1 MTLHTTFS
9 FSSQRLP
16 FSERCLVFPRQAQN
30 LLSPSSNA
38 HPAGSGSRPTGDK
51 SSLGQRGGLLGGG
64 TAPGSPST
72 SSLPSSHG
80 LNHLKKIIR
89 GSLTFLQI
97 LIYTQE

>member
-51 SSLGQRGGLLGGG
+51 SSLGQRGGCWAAGQPR
-64 TAPGSPST
+64 AHP
-72 SSLPSSHG
+72 LPPAFPV
-80 LNHLKKIIR
+80 
-89 GSLTFLQI
+89 LTD
-97 LIYTQE
+97 